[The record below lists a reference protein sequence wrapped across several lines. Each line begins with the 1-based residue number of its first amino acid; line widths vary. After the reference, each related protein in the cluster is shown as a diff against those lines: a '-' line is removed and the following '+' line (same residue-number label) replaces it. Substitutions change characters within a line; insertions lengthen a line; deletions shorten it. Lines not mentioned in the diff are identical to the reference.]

1 MSMTASK
8 PVAAENWLLKIIGAI
23 IGLFDYIPYWLIA
36 LTARIALAQV
46 FWSSAQA
53 HLANWD
59 TTLYM
64 FGDTYQV
71 PLLPPDLVA
80 YLAVAMELVMPPLL
94 VLGLATRFA
103 ALALFGMTLVI
114 EIFVFPQAWP
124 THIQWVAMQLV
135 LTGRGAGWLSF
146 DTLIRHR
153 LLRLRHG
160 AVGGG
165 FNIMNAPE

>member
-1 MSMTASK
+1 MSMTASN
-8 PVAAENWLLKIIGAI
+8 PVGSENWLVKMIGAI
-23 IGLFDYIPYWLIA
+23 IRIFYRIPYWLIA

-71 PLLPPDLVA
+71 PLLPPDLAA
-80 YLAVAMELVMPPLL
+80 YLAVAMELAMPPLL
-94 VLGLATRFA
+94 VLGFATRFA

-114 EIFVFPQAWP
+114 EVFVFPEAWP
-124 THIQWVAMQLV
+124 THIQWAAMMLV
-135 LTGRGAGWLSF
+135 LMGRGAGMLSL
-146 DTLIRHR
+146 DALIQRWR
-153 LLRLRHG
+153 KSR
-160 AVGGG
+160 
-165 FNIMNAPE
+165 

>member
-8 PVAAENWLLKIIGAI
+8 PVWTENGLVKMIGAI
-23 IGLFDYIPYWLIA
+23 IGLFDRIPYWLIA

-71 PLLPPDLVA
+71 PLLPPDLAA
-80 YLAVAMELVMPPLL
+80 YLAVAMELVTPPLL
-94 VLGLATRFA
+94 VFGLATRFT
-103 ALALFGMTLVI
+103 ALALFGMTMVI
-114 EIFVFPQAWP
+114 EIFVFPEAWP
-124 THIQWVAMQLV
+124 THIQWAAMQLV
-135 LTGRGAGWLSF
+135 LMGRGAGTLSL
-146 DTLIRHR
+146 DALIQRQ
-153 LLRLRHG
+153 LKG
-160 AVGGG
+160 PA
-165 FNIMNAPE
+165 

>member
-1 MSMTASK
+1 MSMTASN
-8 PVAAENWLLKIIGAI
+8 PVGSENRLVKMIGAI
-23 IGLFDYIPYWLIA
+23 IRIFYRIPYWLIA

-71 PLLPPDLVA
+71 PLLPPDLAA
-80 YLAVAMELVMPPLL
+80 YLAVAMELAMPPLL
-94 VLGLATRFA
+94 VLGFATRFA

-114 EIFVFPQAWP
+114 EVFVFPEAWP
-124 THIQWVAMQLV
+124 THIQWAAMMLV
-135 LTGRGAGWLSF
+135 LMGRGAGMLSLDALIQRWL
-146 DTLIRHR
+146 RR
-153 LLRLRHG
+153 P
-160 AVGGG
+160 A
-165 FNIMNAPE
+165 